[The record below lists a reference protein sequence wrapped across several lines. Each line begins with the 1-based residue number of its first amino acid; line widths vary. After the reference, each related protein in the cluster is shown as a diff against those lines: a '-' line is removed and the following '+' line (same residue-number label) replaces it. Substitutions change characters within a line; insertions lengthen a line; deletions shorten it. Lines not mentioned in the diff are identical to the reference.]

1 MQKAGKHLYGQI
13 LVYLFLCHIAVAAAD
28 SPTLSL
34 APAQST
40 DGKTTLSWDL
50 PEGVSIDV
58 ESSQDNRFVK
68 PTPLYQ
74 GGDQS
79 TVLTGLSDGSYHFRA
94 RFVHQNGAASPWGE
108 SVSLFVEH
116 HTLAKAMAFFVIG
129 AVVFLATL
137 LLIILGARRQA

>member
-1 MQKAGKHLYGQI
+1 MQKAGKYLYGQI
-13 LVYLFLCHIAVAAAD
+13 LLCLFLCHIAVAAAD

-50 PEGVSIDV
+50 PEGASVEV
-58 ESSQDNRFVK
+58 ESSLDNNFVK

-74 GGDQS
+74 GSDRS

-94 RFVHQNGAASPWGE
+94 RFVRQNGAISPWGA
-108 SVSLFVEH
+108 SVNLLVEH
-116 HTLAKAMAFFVIG
+116 HSLTKAMVFFAIG
-129 AVVFLATL
+129 AVVFAATL